1 MATLL
6 HRLGRWCAHHRLGVI
21 AIWVAVLAIT
31 GTGMATLAK
40 PLSNEFSIP
49 GSRFEQVLDT
59 LQQEIPEA
67 AGTTGTVV
75 FRNDDG
81 FTDEQREAIAG
92 AVQDWEDLDGVTS
105 TDPFEAQ
112 AELDS
117 APQDITDGEAELEDA
132 RAQLEDGREQLEQ
145 GRADLEDS
153 RDQLASGREQLEAGQ
168 AELDE
173 QAATLQQS
181 QEELDAQLQQL
192 EDGVAAGQVPP
203 AAEQQ
208 ARAEIAAGQEQIDA
222 GRQQLE
228 AGQAQLDEQAQ
239 QLEAGEEQLADGEAE
254 LEDNAAQLDDAEDDI
269 AQGEEDLAV
278 ARRMVDL
285 SDGFRVVNEAGT
297 VALTQVSVADAE
309 GFIPEETT
317 ASIQQIGND
326 LEGDG
331 LSVDFSKEIT
341 DDLSSLLGPGEVVGL
356 VVAAVVLIVM
366 LGSLVAAGL
375 PILMAL
381 VGVGVGLTGAL
392 ALSQWVDMQSITP
405 VLALMLGLA
414 VGIDYS
420 LFLINRHRQQVRQG
434 MPLRDSIALA
444 VGTSGNAVT
453 FAGLTVIIALVALT
467 LTGIPFLGVMG
478 IVAAATVAIAVLV
491 AITLTPAMLSLIGDK
506 VLPRRERAG
515 GHRGKHEE
523 DPAEEHADD
532 PGRGWAARVQKHPWL
547 AVVGVLAVVGAL
559 AWPTLDLRLGLP
571 DGSSEPAGSTAY
583 TTYDT
588 VRDEFGAGANGP
600 ILVVAELDEP
610 LAEGDTALMSAQ
622 ADLGEELA
630 EVDGVEQ
637 VLPAGVNDA
646 RDVLAFRLQP
656 EGGPADAST
665 EALVDRLGPAVEQI
679 GEDQGATLGL
689 TGQTVAN
696 IDISEQLADA
706 LPIYLVVV
714 VGLSLILLLLVF
726 RSILVPLLA
735 TGGFLLSVG
744 AAFGAV
750 VGVYQLGFASSF
762 FGVNEAGPILS
773 FLPILLIGILF
784 GLAMDYQLFL
794 VSAMREEKV
803 HGKDARTAVVSGFNH
818 SARVVTA
825 AAIIMISVF
834 AGFVW
839 AHLTMVRPI
848 GLGLAVGVL
857 VDAFLVRMTLT
868 PAVMS
873 LLGERAWWI
882 PRWLDRILPDV
893 DVEGA
898 KLERTL
904 GISHDEQEPGEGTD
918 GDRDADAADREPAQ
932 ESEPSPSR

>member
-6 HRLGRWCAHHRLGVI
+6 HRLGRWCAHHRFTVVGLW
-21 AIWVAVLAIT
+21 AALLALTIT
-31 GTGMATLAK
+31 GMLAFAK

-49 GSRFEQVLDT
+49 GSRFEAVLET
-59 LQQEIPEA
+59 LQEEIPEA

-75 FRNDDG
+75 FRSEDG
-81 FTDEQREAIAG
+81 FTDAQRG
-92 AVQDWEDLDGVTS
+92 AVADAVAQWEELDGVTAV
-105 TDPFEAQ
+105 DPFEAQ
-112 AELDS
+112 DQLD
-117 APQDITDGEAELEDA
+117 ATEGDLADGRAELEDG
-132 RAQLEDGREQLEQ
+132 AQQVEDGRAELEQ
-145 GRADLEDS
+145 GRADL
-153 RDQLASGREQLEAGQ
+153 DQARQELTDGRAELEAG
-168 AELDE
+168 
-173 QAATLQQS
+173 
-181 QEELDAQLQQL
+181 QEELDAQAATLEQSQTELDTQLQQL
-192 EDGVAAGQVPP
+192 EAGVAAGQVPP

-208 ARAEIAAGQEQIDA
+208 ARAEIAAGQAQIDA
-222 GRQQLE
+222 GRQQLDAAQAE
-228 AGQAQLDEQAQ
+228 IDAGVE
-239 QLEAGEEQLADGEAE
+239 QLEAGEEEIATGQAQLEQSATELEEAE
-254 LEDNAAQLDDAEDDI
+254 AEI
-269 AQGEEDLAV
+269 AQGETDLAAA
-278 ARRMVDL
+278 ARL
-285 SDGFRVVNEAGT
+285 AELTDGFRVVDADGT
-297 VALTQVSVADAE
+297 TALTQVSVADAE
-309 GFIPEETT
+309 GFIPPETT
-317 ASIQQIGND
+317 EAIQRIGND
-326 LEGDG
+326 LEQEG

-341 DDLSSLLGPGEVVGL
+341 DDLSSLLGPGEVIGL
-356 VVAAVVLIVM
+356 VIAAVVLLVM
-366 LGSLVAAGL
+366 LGSLIAAGL

-381 VGVGVGLTGAL
+381 IGVGVGLTGAL
-392 ALSQWVDMQSITP
+392 ALTPFIEMQSITP

-420 LFLINRHRQQVRQG
+420 LFLINRHRQQLRHG
-434 MPLRDSIALA
+434 MPVASSIALA

-478 IVAAATVAIAVLV
+478 LVAAATVAIAVLV
-491 AITLTPAMLSLIGDK
+491 AITLTPAMLALMGDR

-515 GHRGKHEE
+515 SRHGRHEKGHEE
-523 DPAEEHADD
+523 PDD
-532 PGRGWAARVQKHPWL
+532 DTGRGWAARVQRHPWL
-547 AVVGVLAVVGAL
+547 ALVGVLAVVGAL
-559 AWPTLDLRLGLP
+559 AVPTAQLRLGLP
-571 DGSSEPAGSTAY
+571 DGGSEPAGSTAY

-588 VRDEFGAGANGP
+588 VREEFGAGANGP

-610 LAEGDTALMSAQ
+610 IAEGDTALFTTQ
-622 ADLGEELA
+622 ADLAEDLA
-630 EVDGVEQ
+630 AVEGVVQ
-637 VLPAGVNDA
+637 VLPAGVNDD
-646 RDVLAFRLQP
+646 RDVLAFRVQP
-656 EGGPADAST
+656 EGGPAEAST
-665 EALVDRLGPAVEQI
+665 EELVDRLGPAVEQI

-696 IDISEQLADA
+696 IDVSEQLADA

-726 RSILVPLLA
+726 RSIVVPLLA
-735 TGGFLLSVG
+735 TGGFLLSIG

-784 GLAMDYQLFL
+784 GLAMDYQVFL
-794 VSAMREEKV
+794 VSAMREEHV
-803 HGKDARTAVVSGFNH
+803 HGRPAREAVVTGFNH

-825 AAIIMISVF
+825 AAIIMVSVF

-873 LLGERAWWI
+873 LLGERAWWL

-893 DVEGA
+893 DVEGSS
-898 KLERTL
+898 LERSL
-904 GISHDEQEPGEGTD
+904 GASADTPPAGREDEREGAPQE
-918 GDRDADAADREPAQ
+918 EPA
-932 ESEPSPSR
+932 PSR

>member
-6 HRLGRWCAHHRLGVI
+6 HRLGRWCAQHRLGVVV
-21 AIWVAVLAIT
+21 IWAAVLGLT
-31 GTGMATLAK
+31 VTGMLTMAK

-49 GSRFEQVLDT
+49 GSRFEAVLQT
-59 LQQEIPEA
+59 LQEEIPDA

-75 FRNDDG
+75 FQADDG
-81 FTDEQREAIAG
+81 FTDAQRSAVADAVDEWEQ
-92 AVQDWEDLDGVTS
+92 LDGVTAV
-105 TDPFEAQ
+105 DPFEAQ
-112 AELDS
+112 QELDATEGDLADGRAEL
-117 APQDITDGEAELEDA
+117 ADA
-132 RAQLEDGREQLEQ
+132 REQLADGRDQLEQ
-145 GRADLEDS
+145 GRADLEQAREELED
-153 RDQLASGREQLEAGQ
+153 GRAQLESG
-168 AELDE
+168 
-173 QAATLQQS
+173 
-181 QEELDAQLQQL
+181 QEELDAQAATLEESQAELDAQL
-192 EDGVAAGQVPP
+192 EQLEAGVAAGQVPP
-203 AAEQQ
+203 QAEEQ
-208 ARAEIAAGQEQIDA
+208 ARAEIAAGQAQIDA
-222 GRQQLE
+222 GREQLAAAQAEIDAQREQLE
-228 AGQAQLDEQAQ
+228 SGEAEIA
-239 QLEAGEEQLADGEAE
+239 AGEEELESSATELEDGEAE
-254 LEDNAAQLDDAEDDI
+254 V
-269 AQGEEDLAV
+269 AQGEEDLAAA
-278 ARRMVDL
+278 ARLADL
-285 SDGFRVVNEAGT
+285 TDGFRVVSEDGT
-297 VALTQVSVADAE
+297 TALTQVSVADAE
-309 GFIPEETT
+309 GFIPPETT
-317 ASIQQIGND
+317 EAIQRIGDD
-326 LEGDG
+326 LESEG
-331 LSVDFSKEIT
+331 LQVDFSKEIT
-341 DDLSSLLGPGEVVGL
+341 DDLSSLLGPGEVIGL
-356 VVAAVVLIVM
+356 VIAAVVLLVM
-366 LGSLVAAGL
+366 LGSLIAAGL

-392 ALSQWVDMQSITP
+392 ALSRFVDMQSITP

-420 LFLINRHRQQVRQG
+420 LFLINRHREQLRRG
-434 MPLRDSIALA
+434 MPVAPSIALA

-467 LTGIPFLGVMG
+467 LTGIPFLGIMG

-491 AITLTPAMLSLIGDK
+491 AITLTPAMLSLMGHR
-506 VLPRRERAG
+506 VLPRRERPG
-515 GHRGKHEE
+515 SRQGRHEE
-523 DPAEEHADD
+523 SPAEQGDD
-532 PGRGWAARVQKHPWL
+532 LGRGWAARVQRHPWL
-547 AVVGVLAVVGAL
+547 ALAGVLVVVGAL
-559 AWPTLDLRLGLP
+559 AWPTAQLRLGLP
-571 DGSSEPAGSTAY
+571 DGGTEPAGSTAY

-588 VRDEFGAGANGP
+588 VREEFGAGANGP

-610 LAEGDTALMSAQ
+610 VAEGDTALFTTQ

-630 EVDGVEQ
+630 AVDGVTQ
-637 VLPAGVNDA
+637 VLPAGVNDD
-646 RDVLAFRLQP
+646 RDVLAFRVQP

-696 IDISEQLADA
+696 IDVSEQLADA

-726 RSILVPLLA
+726 RSVVVPLLA
-735 TGGFLLSVG
+735 TGGFLLSIG

-750 VGVYQLGFASSF
+750 VGVYQLGFASGF

-784 GLAMDYQLFL
+784 GLAMDYQVFL
-794 VSAMREEKV
+794 VSAMREEHV
-803 HGKDARTAVVSGFNH
+803 HGRAARDAVVAGFNH

-873 LLGERAWWI
+873 LLGERAWWL
-882 PRWLDRILPDV
+882 PRWLERILPDV

-898 KLERTL
+898 QLERDL
-904 GISHDEQEPGEGTD
+904 GATTAGAGS
-918 GDRDADAADREPAQ
+918 DAPAQ
-932 ESEPSPSR
+932 EGEAAPAR